1 MNEIV
6 WTALLPLSLSFH
18 MSLRHLTA
26 VNPHSSLPAHWC
38 NASPSLSAT
47 LSRSLSFSLSVR
59 WLFTWESRRLN
70 RQNVIRYTFLFPA
83 VCGSCSH
90 SLNTKPPPPPVSKN
104 SIPLIRARVHLCSA
118 HILPSLSSQGL
129 RPRKVMFGIGL
140 DLDWVQFQFAIF
152 FGSTFSTILTFYES
166 QNHLLPLIT
175 FFTWLQTHKMFTP
188 CCRRTRSE
196 YKLESRPG
204 FNELWQPNGE
214 MWHPVVLWLSSIFRW
229 QVKFVWWQI
238 WKWKLDWSEEYGS
251 LSTLCC
257 GCSIIVIW
265 VCIKC
270 IIIVVVQKFQELY
283 CYGGGRGSFYFILHY
298 DSMLFLS

>member
-1 MNEIV
+1 M
-6 WTALLPLSLSFH
+6 F
-18 MSLRHLTA
+18 
-26 VNPHSSLPAHWC
+26 
-38 NASPSLSAT
+38 
-47 LSRSLSFSLSVR
+47 
-59 WLFTWESRRLN
+59 
-70 RQNVIRYTFLFPA
+70 
-83 VCGSCSH
+83 CSH
-90 SLNTKPPPPPVSKN
+90 PSVVIEPRAKATKSHVWYRAGFGMG
-104 SIPLIRARVHLCSA
+104 SISICY
-118 HILPSLSSQGL
+118 
-129 RPRKVMFGIGL
+129 
-140 DLDWVQFQFAIF
+140 F
-152 FGSTFSTILTFYES
+152 FGSAFSTILTFYES

-251 LSTLCC
+251 FSTLCC

-283 CYGGGRGSFYFILHY
+283 CYLGGGGVILFYIMIVCFFYLN
-298 DSMLFLS
+298 